1 MADENLTNDAEEL
14 ASEVEEQA
22 AEAAEQ
28 AVEATEQ
35 VEETLSEA
43 VETEAEE
50 AVAETAPLLDEL
62 ETANEKAEAAVQHV
76 AEEAAADA
84 AAEAETVE
92 EAPAPKKRERRSK
105 QARAEKASKQDV
117 VPAATN
123 ADAPKA
129 AGLGMPAWIG
139 ICVASLVLGLL
150 LGRFVL
156 GGGAGGSDIAG
167 KTSVTEAE
175 LDKAYASYTY
185 GGKTTQITVREVIEQ
200 NGTID
205 AALDEEGNYTL
216 PSAEYAMNAAR
227 TAILNSEIESRGIE
241 VSEEDAAAYAEK
253 ALGTSD
259 YDAIAST
266 YGMDAEA
273 VKKLVMDNC
282 RLDALRKEVVGE
294 DLPEMPEAPEAP
306 EEGSEDKAT
315 KKYADYIITLVGEE
329 WDAKAGA
336 WASED
341 SPYATALDG
350 YGFNGKTASYNA
362 AQAAYYVAYQ
372 QYSEKQAEMS
382 SKWTEF
388 LNGLLS
394 NATIQVGSLIS

>member
-14 ASEVEEQA
+14 ASEAEEQVSEVA
-22 AEAAEQ
+22 DQ
-28 AVEATEQ
+28 AG
-35 VEETLSEA
+35 ETLVETA
-43 VETEAEE
+43 ETEAEE
-50 AVAETAPLLDEL
+50 VVAETAPLLDEL

-84 AAEAETVE
+84 AEQAAAAE

-105 QARAEKASKQDV
+105 QARAEKAVKEELV
-117 VPAATN
+117 AE
-123 ADAPKA
+123 APKA
-129 AGLGMPAWIG
+129 ASKASGLSMPAWIG
-139 ICVASLVLGLL
+139 LCAASLVLGLL

-156 GGGAGGSDIAG
+156 GGGAGSTDIAG
-167 KTSVTEAE
+167 KTTVSEAE
-175 LDKAYASYTY
+175 LDKTYATYTY
-185 GGKTTQITVREVIEQ
+185 NGKTTDITVREVIEQ
-200 NGTID
+200 NGTVD
-205 AALDEEGNYTL
+205 AAKDEEGNYTL

-241 VSEEDAAAYAEK
+241 VSEEDAAAYAET

-282 RLDALRKEVVGE
+282 RLNALREEVVGE
-294 DLPEMPEAPEAP
+294 ELPAMPEAPEAA
-306 EEGSEDKAT
+306 EEGKEDEAT
-315 KKYADYIITLVGEE
+315 KKYADYIIALVGEE
-329 WDAKAGA
+329 WDAKAGT

-341 SPYATALDG
+341 SAYATALDG
-350 YGFNGKTASYNA
+350 YGFTGDKASYNA

-372 QYSEKQAEMS
+372 QYSEKQTEMTS
-382 SKWTEF
+382 TWTEF